1 MKRVLCLA
9 AAFVLV
15 LAASPSK
22 KKKNDQPLPAK
33 SPLDLYIE
41 QAHRRASSFPQ
52 EDPGSLW
59 SGASPFAD
67 LGADVR
73 ARHIDDIITILV
85 NESASAVSTGTTK
98 TSRASAANSSITQL
112 AKALPATSKL
122 ANLLGS
128 NTTTSLDGEGTTSR
142 QTTLSTT
149 LTARVVD
156 VLPNGYLVIEGT
168 KTIGVNSEN
177 QVVTVRGVVRPADL
191 SNANIVQSASV
202 GELEVK
208 INGKGVV
215 NDAARRPNIVYRLL
229 LGLLPF

>member
-1 MKRVLCLA
+1 MTRVLCLA
-9 AAFVLV
+9 GILV
-15 LAASPSK
+15 LALAATPLK
-22 KKKNDQPLPAK
+22 KKKTDQPSAK
-33 SPLDLYIE
+33 SPLDQYVE
-41 QAHRRASSFPQ
+41 QAHRRAITSPQ

-59 SGASPFAD
+59 TGASPFSD

-112 AKALPATSKL
+112 LKALPSTSKL
-122 ANLLGS
+122 SNLLG
-128 NTTTSLDGEGTTSR
+128 NTTNTSLDGEGTTSR
-142 QTTLSTT
+142 QTTLTAT
-149 LTARVVD
+149 LTARVID
-156 VLPNGYLVIEGT
+156 VLPNGYLVVEGS

-191 SNANIVQSASV
+191 STANVVQSASV

-208 INGKGVV
+208 ISGKGVV
-215 NDAARRPNIVYRLL
+215 NDVARRPNAVYRLL
-229 LGLLPF
+229 LSLLPF

>member
-9 AAFVLV
+9 TVFVLV
-15 LAASPSK
+15 LAAAPSK
-22 KKKNDQPLPAK
+22 KKKKDQPAAK
-33 SPLDLYIE
+33 SPLDLYVE
-41 QAHRRASSFPQ
+41 QAHRRAASQPQ

-59 SGASPFAD
+59 AGASPFAD
-67 LGADVR
+67 LGTDVR
-73 ARHIDDIITILV
+73 ARHMDDIITILV

-112 AKALPATSKL
+112 AKALPSTSKL

-128 NTTTSLDGEGTTSR
+128 NTNTSLDGEGTTSR
-142 QTTLSTT
+142 QTTLATT
-149 LTARVVD
+149 LTARVID
-156 VLPNGYLVIEGT
+156 VLPNGYLVVEGT

-191 SNANIVQSASV
+191 SNANVVQSASV

-215 NDAARRPNIVYRLL
+215 NDAARRPNVLYRIL

>member
-1 MKRVLCLA
+1 MKRFLCLA
-9 AAFVLV
+9 TVFALV
-15 LAASPSK
+15 LAAAPSK
-22 KKKNDQPLPAK
+22 KKKTDQPPGK
-33 SPLDLYIE
+33 SPLDLYVE
-41 QAHRRASSFPQ
+41 QAHRRAASLPQ
-52 EDPGSLW
+52 DDPGSLW
-59 SGASPFAD
+59 SGVSPFTD

-73 ARHIDDIITILV
+73 ARHMDDIITILV

-98 TSRASAANSSITQL
+98 TSRASAASSSITQL
-112 AKALPATSKL
+112 ARALPASSKL
-122 ANLLGS
+122 ANLLNNKTS
-128 NTTTSLDGEGTTSR
+128 TSLDGEGTTSR
-142 QTTLSTT
+142 QTTLATT

-156 VLPNGYLVIEGT
+156 VLPNGYLVVEGT

-191 SNANIVQSASV
+191 SNANVVQSASV

-215 NDAARRPNIVYRLL
+215 NDAARRPNILYRIL

>member
-9 AAFVLV
+9 GVFVLV

-22 KKKNDQPLPAK
+22 KKKTDLPPAK

-41 QAHRRASSFPQ
+41 QAHRRAASFPQ

-59 SGASPFAD
+59 TGASPLAD

-73 ARHIDDIITILV
+73 ARHVDDIITILV

-112 AKALPATSKL
+112 LKALPSTSKL
-122 ANLLGS
+122 SNLLGS
-128 NTTTSLDGEGTTSR
+128 TTNTSLDGEGTTSR
-142 QTTLSTT
+142 QTTLATT
-149 LTARVVD
+149 LTARVID

-191 SNANIVQSASV
+191 SNANVVQSASI